1 MLRYN
6 HSSNKPIMKLL
17 FAFLL
22 CLTTCFAVQ
31 AQHKKKH
38 ERYVATKGYK
48 VEYDTAVVVSRAAY
62 REDIRILKRK
72 DFIIDSL
79 QSSLDSLYAERNQ
92 QTIMANRQQ
101 EEAKSHMEAGIPQSR
116 VSRKNK
122 WYMNPIFGLGAG
134 LLIGIYLIPD
144 NTL

>member
-1 MLRYN
+1 
-6 HSSNKPIMKLL
+6 MKLL
-17 FAFLL
+17 FAILL
-22 CLTTCFAVQ
+22 FIITCFSVQ
-31 AQHKKKH
+31 AQNKKKH
-38 ERYVATKGYK
+38 ERYVATKGYR
-48 VEYDTAVVVSRAAY
+48 VEYDTAVVVSAIAY
-62 REDIRILKRK
+62 RKDIKILKRK

-101 EEAKSHMEAGIPQSR
+101 EEQQRNMEAGYPQAR

-144 NTL
+144 NSL